1 MVTIKL
7 EELKQYVWIKKMK
20 KEQNEPEHSPY
31 FPAVWNLW
39 TWEGEDGQPLSESAR
54 NIAELVGN

>member
-1 MVTIKL
+1 MY
-7 EELKQYVWIKKMK
+7 ELKQMK